1 MTDRLT
7 KEELAELL
15 RTPLDPDLDYFDATA
30 SIEALSNHVRG
41 LHKLI
46 NTMFES
52 LALQGR
58 SIIDLRREI
67 VEIKGDLLAA
77 GVNRKEPDSGL
88 VGFGKKTLEIN

>member
-1 MTDRLT
+1 MTERLT

-15 RTPLDPDLDYFDATA
+15 RTPLDPDLDYFDATP

-46 NTMFES
+46 NVMFES
-52 LALQGR
+52 VALQGA
-58 SIIDLRREI
+58 SVLDIRREI

-77 GVNRKEPDSGL
+77 GIGRKEPDSGL
-88 VGFGKKTLEIN
+88 VGFGKKTLEVN